1 MSSFP
6 NLSNIDGTIS
16 NAIKAKANASLYN
29 SGRIPWFRLITLD
42 GPTYENGRGLVIDS
56 INTRESFSSR
66 YGSVNRPGIVG
77 YTNEYKPVNASFAK
91 IGETNDDGKDVFV
104 KDKSIAS
111 ENRGLRPSPTIE
123 SLKIENGT
131 EGLTRK
137 VSFTIKCYTLAQAE
151 IVARHYLDPGSY
163 VLVEFGWNISK
174 SLNQRT
180 GDGKKI
186 TTCDL
191 VQYSNLAV
199 LKDKRA
205 ASEGTYDAVLA
216 VITGGGMT
224 FGEDETFN
232 IEVKLTSQGELPA
245 YLRSQTGSIIST
257 EQATTGIK
265 YTQGELDAA
274 EDDETG
280 NVGKFLF
287 MQMYNDLPLSKQ
299 IGLIK
304 DFEKSTDSNGISW
317 THPANFLNID
327 EEVREDLVES
337 LKNVKLRSEDED
349 KLKVPE
355 DIPLFSD
362 ERFIRF
368 ELAFEILKT
377 IDYKEVETLC
387 TPTLSNGKKI
397 PITKIKNISIENT
410 LCRAHKHMFSTDK
423 TKLFIPNTNLPDF
436 HLNDFLKNTEAAT
449 GSLDPF
455 IQENQNG
462 TIATI
467 NAHPNPTPF
476 DGISNDKIFAFP
488 SLNDIEVEIEYDDTI
503 LKTDPKAH
511 QYGYLKN
518 LYINYNFFLEVL
530 KKPGLLMHE
539 CLMELLNGMSSAC
552 NLYWDFQIYEV
563 GDKKDGNL
571 QLEVFDKT
579 FLGLTKRGLKKDG
592 NGIPRVITTSFQSR
606 GIDSPFL
613 DASMDISIA
622 GDMMN
627 QVMMQKEK
635 PAKSE
640 DGESFDPNIAG
651 FVSAETQA
659 QNLKTGL
666 FSYHFDPVAR
676 VLSYNSNKSAKAE
689 EDVAAAREDAYKA
702 KENDTHDEQN
712 FWSRAGG
719 AWKATTEGVSKV
731 GSWIGNTATEI
742 YTGDSKEES
751 DIRKSNFKYLSER
764 AGVFP
769 KVNDRNED
777 YDVANEWYDLWG
789 GNNANLEDVVFIGSW
804 NDPNLLKKYELYDL
818 FECDINPN
826 KESTFDSNPVLV
838 PVKFEFTIHGISGL
852 KVGDC
857 FTVRDLPKKYR
868 TKIFQIT
875 QINHEV
881 SELWKTTV
889 EAQMRNV

>member
-1 MSSFP
+1 M
-6 NLSNIDGTIS
+6 
-16 NAIKAKANASLYN
+16 
-29 SGRIPWFRLITLD
+29 
-42 GPTYENGRGLVIDS
+42 
-56 INTRESFSSR
+56 
-66 YGSVNRPGIVG
+66 
-77 YTNEYKPVNASFAK
+77 
-91 IGETNDDGKDVFV
+91 
-104 KDKSIAS
+104 
-111 ENRGLRPSPTIE
+111 
-123 SLKIENGT
+123 
-131 EGLTRK
+131 
-137 VSFTIKCYTLAQAE
+137 
-151 IVARHYLDPGSY
+151 
-163 VLVEFGWNISK
+163 
-174 SLNQRT
+174 
-180 GDGKKI
+180 
-186 TTCDL
+186 
-191 VQYSNLAV
+191 
-199 LKDKRA
+199 
-205 ASEGTYDAVLA
+205 
-216 VITGGGMT
+216 
-224 FGEDETFN
+224 
-232 IEVKLTSQGELPA
+232 
-245 YLRSQTGSIIST
+245 
-257 EQATTGIK
+257 
-265 YTQGELDAA
+265 
-274 EDDETG
+274 
-280 NVGKFLF
+280 
-287 MQMYNDLPLSKQ
+287 
-299 IGLIK
+299 
-304 DFEKSTDSNGISW
+304 
-317 THPANFLNID
+317 
-327 EEVREDLVES
+327 
-337 LKNVKLRSEDED
+337 
-349 KLKVPE
+349 
-355 DIPLFSD
+355 
-362 ERFIRF
+362 
-368 ELAFEILKT
+368 
-377 IDYKEVETLC
+377 
-387 TPTLSNGKKI
+387 
-397 PITKIKNISIENT
+397 
-410 LCRAHKHMFSTDK
+410 
-423 TKLFIPNTNLPDF
+423 
-436 HLNDFLKNTEAAT
+436 
-449 GSLDPF
+449 
-455 IQENQNG
+455 
-462 TIATI
+462 
-467 NAHPNPTPF
+467 
-476 DGISNDKIFAFP
+476 
-488 SLNDIEVEIEYDDTI
+488 
-503 LKTDPKAH
+503 
-511 QYGYLKN
+511 
-518 LYINYNFFLEVL
+518 
-530 KKPGLLMHE
+530 
-539 CLMELLNGMSSAC
+539 
-552 NLYWDFQIYEV
+552 
-563 GDKKDGNL
+563 
-571 QLEVFDKT
+571 
-579 FLGLTKRGLKKDG
+579 GLTKRGLKKDG